1 MNDFWVSLKTKEFWI
16 NFGVY
21 FLLLSVVVGL
31 VSVFMFNGSF
41 FGGVLFIRLI
51 VASYLAYSHPIYED
65 GNKY

>member
-51 VASYLAYSHPIYED
+51 VAKLDDYTPNKNED